1 MYPLHARCIKR
12 RPLWRRFQSV
22 GVRVFGAD
30 EGGPVCL
37 DGGDE
42 RVVWGAGEAP
52 DGGEFGGVGY
62 AEAVFGVLGGEY
74 VPAGLMLV
82 VVRGWEGNGLTD
94 SCSLEFRHES

>member
-1 MYPLHARCIKR
+1 
-12 RPLWRRFQSV
+12 
-22 GVRVFGAD
+22 
-30 EGGPVCL
+30 
-37 DGGDE
+37 
-42 RVVWGAGEAP
+42 
-52 DGGEFGGVGY
+52 VGY